1 MLPNR
6 LIFPANPGGGRSPSH
21 DHDGL
26 EARLGNDHATS
37 RPSLLPTK
45 QPRNPRF
52 YETLSCLVFRR
63 IFRRILSLSD
73 RSSSII
79 LRSIII
85 LSNISLVAN
94 FFDDCLRRCFR
105 VFDGGGGRYGEKL
118 TNLILSRHPRERLP
132 SRTRIKVKSFRKTG
146 EEFRK
151 FV

>member
-105 VFDGGGGRYGEKL
+105 VFQLCSMGEVRRKADES
-118 TNLILSRHPRERLP
+118 NSLSSSPRKITIEDED
-132 SRTRIKVKSFRKTG
+132 KS
-146 EEFRK
+146 
-151 FV
+151 